1 MGQSPVSSA
10 PQSASGDAPPTVCPD
25 SPPTVPVTPPLRR
38 KSKLASIS
46 NLFKPWKWRRKRTS
60 PKFQETSAL
69 LERKMSARQSR
80 EELVRRGVL
89 KEVPDPAGS
98 SEVTVTNGHSVH
110 TIPIKVQPTEGGL
123 LDASS
128 TDTGLSQR
136 MEMSEQ
142 GPPGEAGPPQGETPA
157 LLLSGRPDCT
167 PVGAT
172 DDDDLDKMNALPVLS
187 KPTKRNTNVEHT
199 PSPSEN
205 LSCST
210 SAPLSPPSLQPVLNT
225 KFLLS
230 TSDIPGTGDAHTKSP
245 RQSEPSSQPSPVLP
259 RQSGPSPDSPPP
271 TDLLDD
277 SAEAQRPQAVSGQD
291 VTRSDPEKEA
301 DTTPTGSTLYPQHS
315 AANEKMDAPDGQ
327 TGLEEDLKSRA
338 VESGCCDVAG
348 EEAEGVKERGRV
360 RLSPEMPVVVI
371 PSWNVPEPLVSDSDS
386 DPVQYR
392 NDSDEEDDEESLNSA
407 LAIKIRRRDTLASK
421 LRQRP
426 SKQELEEKNILPR
439 TSSEE
444 WTELRQQI
452 GNKLIRRL
460 SQRPSLE
467 ELEQRNIL
475 RYRNEEEE
483 QEERLEIRRRLTRK
497 LSLRPTVAE
506 LQARRILRFNEYVEV
521 TEAQDYDRR
530 ADKPWTR
537 LTPADKAA
545 IRKELN
551 EFKSREMEVHEE
563 SRHLTRFHRP

>member
-25 SPPTVPVTPPLRR
+25 SPPAVPATPPLRR
-38 KSKLASIS
+38 KSKLVSIS

-60 PKFQETSAL
+60 QKFQETSAL

-123 LDASS
+123 LDAGS

-136 MEMSEQ
+136 METSEQ

-157 LLLSGRPDCT
+157 LLFSGRPDYT

-172 DDDDLDKMNALPVLS
+172 DDDDLDKTNPLPVLS

-199 PSPSEN
+199 PSLSEN

-230 TSDIPGTGDAHTKSP
+230 TSDIPGTGDANTKPP

-271 TDLLDD
+271 TDLLDGG
-277 SAEAQRPQAVSGQD
+277 AEAERPQAASGQD
-291 VTRSDPEKEA
+291 MMRSDPEKEA

-315 AANEKMDAPDGQ
+315 AASEKMDAPDGQ
-327 TGLEEDLKSRA
+327 TGLEEDLKRTM
-338 VESGCCDVAG
+338 ESGRCDMAG

-371 PSWNVPEPLVSDSDS
+371 PSWNVPEPLASDSDS

-444 WTELRQQI
+444 WNELRQQI

>member
-1 MGQSPVSSA
+1 MGQSLVSRA
-10 PQSASGDAPPTVCPD
+10 PQSASGDAPGAVDPG
-25 SPPTVPVTPPLRR
+25 SPPAVPATPPLRR

-46 NLFKPWKWRRKRTS
+46 NIFKPWKWRRKRTS
-60 PKFQETSAL
+60 PQFQETSAL

-98 SEVTVTNGHSVH
+98 SEVTITNGHSVH
-110 TIPIKVQPTEGGL
+110 TIPITNQPTEGG
-123 LDASS
+123 S
-128 TDTGLSQR
+128 TDTSLSQK
-136 MEMSEQ
+136 MGTSEQ
-142 GPPGEAGPPQGETPA
+142 RPPGKAGSPQGETQA
-157 LLLSGRPDCT
+157 LPLSGHPDCT
-167 PVGAT
+167 PVGAAK
-172 DDDDLDKMNALPVLS
+172 DNDFDKTNPLPVLS

-225 KFLLS
+225 KFLPNS
-230 TSDIPGTGDAHTKSP
+230 SDIPGTGDAYTKTP
-245 RQSEPSSQPSPVLP
+245 RQLEPSCQPSPVLP
-259 RQSGPSPDSPPP
+259 RQSGPLADSPPP
-271 TDLLDD
+271 SDLLDG
-277 SAEAQRPQAVSGQD
+277 SAETERPGQD
-291 VTRSDPEKEA
+291 VRRSDPEKGA
-301 DTTPTGSTLYPQHS
+301 DTTSTGSALCPRYNVADGKTEAS
-315 AANEKMDAPDGQ
+315 AGQ
-327 TGLEEDLKSRA
+327 MGLEEVLKSSRA
-338 VESGCCDVAG
+338 VESGCCDAAG

-360 RLSPEMPVVVI
+360 HLSPEAPVVVI
-371 PSWNVPEPLVSDSDS
+371 PNQNIPEPLASDSDS
-386 DPVQYR
+386 DPVQYW

-439 TSSEE
+439 TSGEE

>member
-136 MEMSEQ
+136 M
-142 GPPGEAGPPQGETPA
+142 
-157 LLLSGRPDCT
+157 D
-167 PVGAT
+167 
-172 DDDDLDKMNALPVLS
+172 
-187 KPTKRNTNVEHT
+187 T

-327 TGLEEDLKSRA
+327 TGLEEDLKSSRA